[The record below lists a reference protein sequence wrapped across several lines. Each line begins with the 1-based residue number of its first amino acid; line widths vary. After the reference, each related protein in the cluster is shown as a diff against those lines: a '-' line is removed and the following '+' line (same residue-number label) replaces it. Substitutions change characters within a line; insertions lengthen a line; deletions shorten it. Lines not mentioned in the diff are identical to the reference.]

1 MLEGTN
7 DKKMKKLFSVLFAFT
22 LLFAVPGIAN
32 SQSTWY
38 EIEYSM
44 SITSS
49 GAYLVTTCT
58 GIPGSACNMSGS
70 IHRSDVS
77 VILFAIR

>member
-1 MLEGTN
+1 
-7 DKKMKKLFSVLFAFT
+7 MKKLFSFLFSIA
-22 LLFAVPGIAN
+22 LLFAVSGSAN
-32 SQSTWY
+32 SQTTWY

-49 GAYLVTTCT
+49 GAYLVATCT
-58 GIPGSACNMSGS
+58 DIPGSACNMPGS

-77 VILFAIR
+77 AVLFAIR